1 MNRAYNPL
9 GVPAHQ
15 HPNGGGW
22 VADTAIVLDEVYVG
36 PTARVFG
43 GAVFGTIYGGTIRGG
58 TIRGGTI
65 YGGVI
70 RGGTIYGGTI
80 YGGTIRGGTLR
91 GGTIRG
97 GDIRGGVIR
106 GGTIRGG
113 NIRGGVIRGGDIYGG
128 YVHGGVIHGGLIY
141 GGYIYGG
148 VIYGGDIRDGDIHGG
163 VIRDARDV
171 LTVGPIGSENRILT
185 LTRSE
190 TGHHVSIGCWWE
202 PAATI
207 DDIAAEV
214 QERAPEFAA
223 EYDELMPMLRR
234 RVDEWDAGVTS

>member
-1 MNRAYNPL
+1 MNRASNPL

-22 VADTAIVLDEVYVG
+22 VADIATVLDEVHVG

-43 GAVFGTIYGGTIRGG
+43 GTIYSGTIH
-58 TIRGGTI
+58 
-65 YGGVI
+65 GGVI
-70 RGGTIYGGTI
+70 RGGTIH
-80 YGGTIRGGTLR
+80 
-91 GGTIRG
+91 
-97 GDIRGGVIR
+97 DGVIHD
-106 GGTIRGG
+106 
-113 NIRGGVIRGGDIYGG
+113 GVIHGGDIYGG
-128 YVHGGVIHGGLIY
+128 TIHGGTIH
-141 GGYIYGG
+141 GGT
-148 VIYGGDIRDGDIHGG
+148 IHGG
-163 VIRDARDV
+163 VIQDARDV
-171 LTVGPIGSENRILT
+171 LMVGPIGSENRILT